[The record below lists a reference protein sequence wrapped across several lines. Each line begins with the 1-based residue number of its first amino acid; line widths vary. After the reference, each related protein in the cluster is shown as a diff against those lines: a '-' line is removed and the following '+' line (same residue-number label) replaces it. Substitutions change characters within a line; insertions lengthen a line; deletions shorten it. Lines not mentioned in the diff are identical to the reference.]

1 MDFLVFK
8 DMLFDLI
15 NESDQFDLEDIT
27 SIEKENRF
35 RVVLQGGTV
44 INISLQQKHN
54 DGTYGDAIAISDY
67 ITALRFG
74 DLQQNV
80 IDNGTYYSITLDKS
94 ALTDNGAEISIPM
107 MHFTVKT
114 SSELEND
121 DQYYGNYRV
130 PTLGYPLNHLLATTR
145 IVLHTS
151 GLVGTPF
158 LPNNTPM

>member
-1 MDFLVFK
+1 MTLAENAVSADFDVLAVL
-8 DMLFDLI
+8 DVTSVYEQL
-15 NESDQFDLEDIT
+15 SDYTDA
-27 SIEKENRF
+27 
-35 RVVLQGGTV
+35 V

-121 DQYYGNYRV
+121 DQYYGNYRINV
-130 PTLGYPLNHLLATTR
+130 S
-145 IVLHTS
+145 IVLRNEY
-151 GLVGTPF
+151 GTEYIVSRV
-158 LPNNTPM
+158 NNYVIYTNARVIPYFIY